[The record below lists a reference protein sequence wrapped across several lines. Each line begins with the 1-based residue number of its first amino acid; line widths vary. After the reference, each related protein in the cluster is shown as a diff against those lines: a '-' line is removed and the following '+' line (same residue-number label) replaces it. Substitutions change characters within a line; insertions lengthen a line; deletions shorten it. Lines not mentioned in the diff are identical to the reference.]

1 MTDLAAKCCSLN
13 GGYFSTVL
21 LHEKRKELARLVRL
35 TAKRVREGADYRW
48 TNQGRCNCGHL
59 AQTLTGLD
67 GGQIHRIALY
77 SEGEWVDHVEE
88 FCEVS
93 NKPVSKLIQEML
105 SFGLGIDELHALERL
120 NLDIVVRHLPKGRRS
135 LNFRLR
141 EDLLIYLETWAD
153 VIEAEISWY
162 QNPEAQIF
170 INKKLFVMHQ
180 TRVEVPEPLDENPA
194 SGCEIAAFKTD
205 FHKRRFPIKGYQR
218 KKSYRSRL
226 GFRKGIYFAG
236 KT

>member
-1 MTDLAAKCCSLN
+1 MTDLAAKCCSLD
-13 GGYFSTVL
+13 GGILSTVL
-21 LHEKRKELARLVRL
+21 LQVKRKELARLVRL

-67 GGQIHRIALY
+67 GGQIHRIALH

-120 NLDIVVRHLPKGRRS
+120 NLDIVVRHLPDGRRS
-135 LNFRLR
+135 LNYRLR

-162 QNPEAQIF
+162 RNPETQIF
-170 INKKLFVMHQ
+170 INKRLFVMHQ
-180 TRVEVPEPLDENPA
+180 TRIEVPELLDENPA
-194 SGCEIAAFKTD
+194 SGCEIAAVKNVFNKNI
-205 FHKRRFPIKGYQR
+205 FPIKDYQR
-218 KKSYRSRL
+218 KNSKNAST
-226 GFRKGIYFAG
+226 FIAQFNCI
-236 KT
+236 